1 MNNKK
6 IFGILIGLFA
16 LVLLSVSCSRGIT
29 QPGTGT
35 PAISPTPVTNLS
47 QSTVTP
53 PTPTPFLS
61 QPTVIPSTATPN
73 LSQSPASK
81 ETTITELIPQGKMA
95 QRNESNAVTIEAVL
109 QSKLTVG
116 SKELIF
122 NVTMDTHSVD
132 LDAYDLINL
141 ATLRD
146 SQGRQFKATS
156 WQAPKGGH
164 HRSGTLGIKSDQ
176 SLLQSDTK
184 YIEIV
189 IRDVANVPERV
200 LRWELRV
207 AG

>member
-1 MNNKK
+1 MNSKQ

-16 LVLLSVSCSRGIT
+16 LVLLSVSCSGGIT

-35 PAISPTPVTNLS
+35 PAISPTPVTNL
-47 QSTVTP
+47 
-53 PTPTPFLS
+53 L
-61 QPTVIPSTATPN
+61 QP
-73 LSQSPASK
+73 PASK
-81 ETTITELIPQGKMA
+81 EAAITELIQQGNMSQK
-95 QRNESNAVTIEAVL
+95 NEGNAVTIEAVL

-122 NVTMDTHSVD
+122 NVSMDTHSVD

-146 SQGRQFKATS
+146 SRGRQFKATS

-184 YIEIV
+184 YIELLIK
-189 IRDVANVPERV
+189 DVANVPERV
-200 LRWELRV
+200 FRWELRA

>member
-1 MNNKK
+1 
-6 IFGILIGLFA
+6 
-16 LVLLSVSCSRGIT
+16 
-29 QPGTGT
+29 
-35 PAISPTPVTNLS
+35 
-47 QSTVTP
+47 
-53 PTPTPFLS
+53 
-61 QPTVIPSTATPN
+61 
-73 LSQSPASK
+73 
-81 ETTITELIPQGKMA
+81 MA
-95 QRNESNAVTIEAVL
+95 QRNETNAVTIEAVL

-156 WQAPKGGH
+156 
-164 HRSGTLGIKSDQ
+164 SGTLGIKSDQ
-176 SLLQSDTK
+176 SLLQPDTK

-200 LRWELRV
+200 LRWELRA

>member
-16 LVLLSVSCSRGIT
+16 LVLWSVSCSQGT
-29 QPGTGT
+29 PQPGSST
-35 PAISPTPVTNLS
+35 PVISPTPGNN
-47 QSTVTP
+47 
-53 PTPTPFLS
+53 LS
-61 QPTVIPSTATPN
+61 QPTVIPSKATPN
-73 LSQSPASK
+73 LSQPPASK
-81 ETTITELIPQGKMA
+81 EATITELIPQGKMA
-95 QRNESNAVTIEAVL
+95 QRNETNAVTIEAVL

-116 SKELIF
+116 SKELTF
-122 NVTMDTHSVD
+122 NVTLDTHSVD
-132 LDAYDLINL
+132 LDVYDLTTL

-176 SLLQSDTK
+176 SLLQPDIK
-184 YIEIV
+184 YIELV

-200 LRWELRV
+200 LRWELRA